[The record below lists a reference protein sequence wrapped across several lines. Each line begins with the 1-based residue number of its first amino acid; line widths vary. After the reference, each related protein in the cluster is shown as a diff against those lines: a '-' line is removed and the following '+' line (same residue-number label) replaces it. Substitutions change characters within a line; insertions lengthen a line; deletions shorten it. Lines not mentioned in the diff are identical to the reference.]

1 MLPPYWS
8 LGFHLCRWG
17 YNSIENLTEIIQV
30 SFMLELFKNELIDFI
45 FAFSFVINREIMM
58 LTFLSMFNGQI
69 SM

>member
-58 LTFLSMFNGQI
+58 LNFLSMFNGQI

>member
-45 FAFSFVINREIMM
+45 FAFSFAINREIMM
-58 LTFLSMFNGQI
+58 LNFLSMFNGQI